1 MRRNPGVRVKES
13 SGTSIRAA
21 IGVAL
26 GTVLACAMALVMRQD
41 ATAFHVPVDMIVLYT
56 AEGVLS
62 AVGLMLMPRLRQGD
76 GFGARH
82 SIAITWV
89 LLLLN
94 SSSAGGFS
102 SYAGGVTGPFWA
114 LYLPALCVGGVR
126 LSRLPSFVLSLA
138 CVDGLI
144 LSTAKAHVLDSHSV
158 PWLVIVAPFFLAV
171 PALLNQAT
179 RSLEMLRAEAEKDRI
194 GLQGC
199 IEDLSMQLVSTAE
212 GDLTR
217 TPDVEVSHDA
227 SYAAPLTLLSGSL
240 RDTVGSLRQLV
251 DHVRGGGEQIAASAT
266 ELLASAEQTAAG
278 ATQQSS
284 AVSETSATIE
294 ELAATAASIAQTAE
308 AVASAAEQ
316 TMLYVLE
323 GSKAVEDSVDQIEA
337 ISARV
342 EDIAEQSVQLGEQS
356 QEIGR
361 ILSVIDD
368 LSDQTNLL
376 ALNAAIEAARAGEHG
391 RGFAV
396 VASEVR
402 KLAERAQESTS
413 QIQQIVD
420 AIQHGTTRA
429 IQASAQGSEEARLG
443 VDLARGAVASLSR
456 ISGIVDETTAAA
468 REISIATQQQRS
480 ASDQVVSAMNQ
491 VSEVSRQYAAGSKQ
505 SAAAAQQLNALA
517 GELKASI
524 AQFTTT

>member
-1 MRRNPGVRVKES
+1 MNES
-13 SGTSIRAA
+13 SDTSVRAA

-26 GTVLACAMALVMRQD
+26 GSVLACAMALVMRHD
-41 ATAFHVPVDMIVLYT
+41 ATAFHVPLDMVVLYT
-56 AEGVLS
+56 AEGLLS
-62 AVGLMLMPRLRQGD
+62 SIGLMLVPRLRRGQ

-82 SIAITWV
+82 VTSIMWC

-94 SSSAGGFS
+94 SSSAGGFA

-126 LSRLPSFVLSLA
+126 LTRLPSFVLSLA
-138 CVDGLI
+138 CVAGLV
-144 LSTAKAHVLDSHSV
+144 LSTQKAHTLDSHSV
-158 PWLVIVAPFFLAV
+158 PWLVLVTPFFLAV
-171 PALLNQAT
+171 PALLNQVT
-179 RSLEMLRAEAEKDRI
+179 RSLEDLRDSAQQERA
-194 GLQGC
+194 GLQRS
-199 IEDLSMQLVSTAE
+199 IEELSMQLVATAD
-212 GDLTR
+212 GDLTQ
-217 TPDVEVSHDA
+217 TPEIEVATDA
-227 SYAAPLTLLSGSL
+227 SYAAPLRLLSGSL
-240 RDTVGSLRQLV
+240 QDTVASLRSLV
-251 DHVRGGGEQIAASAT
+251 DHVHGGGEQIAASAT

-278 ATQQSS
+278 AAQQSS
-284 AVSETSATIE
+284 AVSQTSATIE

-316 TMLYVLE
+316 TMLFVLE

-337 ISARV
+337 ISVRV

-402 KLAERAQESTS
+402 KLAERAQESTN

-420 AIQHGTTRA
+420 TIQHGTSRA
-429 IQASAQGSEEARLG
+429 IQATAQSSHEARRG
-443 VDLARGAVASLSR
+443 VELARGAVASLSR

-468 REISIATQQQRS
+468 KEISIATQQQRS
-480 ASDQVVSAMNQ
+480 ASEQVVSAMNQ

-505 SAAAAQQLNALA
+505 SAAAAQQLSGLA
-517 GELKASI
+517 SELRQSI
-524 AQFTTT
+524 ARFTTS